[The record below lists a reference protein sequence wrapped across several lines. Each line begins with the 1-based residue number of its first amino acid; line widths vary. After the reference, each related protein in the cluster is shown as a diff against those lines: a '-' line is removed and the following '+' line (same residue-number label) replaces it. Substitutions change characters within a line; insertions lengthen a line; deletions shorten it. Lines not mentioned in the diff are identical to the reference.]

1 MEEPVVESEPGRL
14 PTTVNIAEKSNS
26 PGRANAPF
34 FTTFFRMATLVRRPG
49 KSEPRRK
56 TTYFRQSTPQRGKR
70 WPDAMATTVR
80 GRTRNSSPP

>member
-14 PTTVNIAEKSNS
+14 PTKVSIAEKGNA

-34 FTTFFRMATLVRRPG
+34 FTTVFRMAALVRRPV
-49 KSEPRRK
+49 KFEPRK
-56 TTYFRQSTPQRGKR
+56 ETTYFHQSTPQRGKR